1 MYGTLKKIIAF
12 AGSKEGLLKKSLL
25 FALLS
30 GLFAALQ
37 FAALFIVV
45 EALVSD
51 NRDSRF
57 IWISLGIMAVSLVG
71 RIITTYFSTMEQT
84 ETGYCMV
91 AEKRI
96 HIGDRLRY
104 IPMGYFNKNSIGN
117 ITAIVTT
124 TLGDVENSAA
134 RVLVSVLGGF
144 FNSVALVIVLLVFDW
159 RIGLIAAIGVL
170 LYLVAAELALRKSA
184 CLSGVRQHTQESLV
198 ESVLEYI
205 QGMGIVKAF
214 GMEKDSTQ
222 SIDSAIKASC
232 RDNLKLTKAS
242 VPYDALKQV
251 VVRVFS
257 VLLLLASIYFWLN
270 GSLSLAYG
278 VILVI
283 ASFMVF
289 NDLENAGNMASLLQM
304 LAASMDMANSID
316 DTPVMDEKGADVVSA
331 SSEIIFDNV
340 DFSYADRK
348 ILDHVSFTIPDGT
361 TTAIVGPS
369 GSGKTTMCNLIARF
383 WDVDAGRIT
392 VGGKDVRDFKLDSL
406 MKNISMVFQNVY
418 LFADSIENNI
428 KFGCPDATHEQVVE
442 AAKKACCHEFISAL
456 PDGYDTVIGEGGGTL
471 SGGEKQRISIARAI
485 LKDAPIIILDEATS
499 SVDPENEEELQRAI
513 AELTH
518 DKTIIMIAHR
528 LKTVRGADQ
537 ILVLDDSHIVQRG
550 THAELI
556 QQKGLY
562 ADFVSAR
569 QEAIGWKLAQ

>member
-84 ETGYCMV
+84 ETSYCMV

-442 AAKKACCHEFISAL
+442 AAKKACCDKFISAL
-456 PDGYDTVIGEGGGTL
+456 PDGYDMVIGEGGGTL